1 MGKYQDCVLGSVLLN
16 IFIRDLDQDI
26 KDLLIKFA
34 SGTKLGRMA
43 NGLESRADFQK
54 ILTNGTKSQNQQKKI
69 S

>member
-34 SGTKLGRMA
+34 SGTKLGSMA